1 VITVP
6 TTQSIEKV
14 TFNIPSELKQEV
26 VKLKNELNVSLNTIY
41 NNAISE
47 YVKKQEIKKWKK
59 GVELASKNREYLQD
73 SQELSD
79 VGVEIYEYD

>member
-1 VITVP
+1 MP
-6 TTQSIEKV
+6 TTQYIEKV

-47 YVKKQEIKKWKK
+47 YIKKQEMKKWKK

>member
-1 VITVP
+1 MS

-41 NNAISE
+41 KNAISE
-47 YVKKQEIKKWKK
+47 YIKKQEIKKWKK

>member
-41 NNAISE
+41 KNAISE
-47 YVKKQEIKKWKK
+47 YIKKQEIKKWKK
-59 GVELASKNREYLQD
+59 GVELATKNREYLQH

-79 VGVEIYEYD
+79 AGVEIYEYD